1 MYRQKF
7 FFTFLCFFVLSSC
20 SKNSANFSIDEKII
34 VTYPFSDPSPIPIL
48 ASDKRLY
55 PYHKFLGYSDTSE
68 KKKWKVVTMENEF
81 VEIYILPDV
90 GGKVWGAVDKSN
102 NQEFIYRNE
111 VLKFRNIALRGPWT
125 SGGIEFNFGIIGH
138 SPSTSTPV
146 DYTTRKNLD
155 GSVST
160 FVGGMDLPSRT
171 VWRVEINLEKS
182 R

>member
-1 MYRQKF
+1 M
-7 FFTFLCFFVLSSC
+7 
-20 SKNSANFSIDEKII
+20 
-34 VTYPFSDPSPIPIL
+34 
-48 ASDKRLY
+48 
-55 PYHKFLGYSDTSE
+55 
-68 KKKWKVVTMENEF
+68 
-81 VEIYILPDV
+81 
-90 GGKVWGAVDKSN
+90 
-102 NQEFIYRNE
+102 
-111 VLKFRNIALRGPWT
+111 LKFRNIALRGPWT
-125 SGGIEFNFGIIGH
+125 AGGIELNFGIIGH